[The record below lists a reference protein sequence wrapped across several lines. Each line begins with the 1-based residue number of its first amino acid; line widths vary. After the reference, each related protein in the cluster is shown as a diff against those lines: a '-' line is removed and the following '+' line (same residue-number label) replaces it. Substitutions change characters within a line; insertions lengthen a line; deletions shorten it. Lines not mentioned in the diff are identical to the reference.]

1 MISMKSN
8 YVNHKTTTDCY
19 GFKNDDGGFKISTD
33 FERMGDNATHS
44 SYSSSSKDYRSL
56 CINSI
61 KTMGKLAM
69 LMLQDLNT
77 TKQEDITLIKEII
90 ERDKDIDDL
99 YANIVNTTYLIDN
112 DPL

>member
-1 MISMKSN
+1 
-8 YVNHKTTTDCY
+8 
-19 GFKNDDGGFKISTD
+19 
-33 FERMGDNATHS
+33 MGDNAKTHS
-44 SYSSSSKDYRSL
+44 SYSSSVKITDHYD
-56 CINSI
+56 SI

-69 LMLQDLNT
+69 LMLQDLNP

>member
-1 MISMKSN
+1 
-8 YVNHKTTTDCY
+8 
-19 GFKNDDGGFKISTD
+19 
-33 FERMGDNATHS
+33 
-44 SYSSSSKDYRSL
+44 
-56 CINSI
+56 
-61 KTMGKLAM
+61 M

-77 TKQEDITLIKEII
+77 PTKQEDITLIKEII

>member
-33 FERMGDNATHS
+33 FERMGDNAKTHS

-77 TKQEDITLIKEII
+77 DYET
-90 ERDKDIDDL
+90 RG
-99 YANIVNTTYLIDN
+99 YNVNQRNY
-112 DPL
+112 

>member
-1 MISMKSN
+1 
-8 YVNHKTTTDCY
+8 
-19 GFKNDDGGFKISTD
+19 
-33 FERMGDNATHS
+33 
-44 SYSSSSKDYRSL
+44 
-56 CINSI
+56 
-61 KTMGKLAM
+61 M
-69 LMLQDLNT
+69 LMLQDLNTT

>member
-1 MISMKSN
+1 MLITKQ
-8 YVNHKTTTDCY
+8 TDCY

-61 KTMGKLAM
+61 KNDG
-69 LMLQDLNT
+69 
-77 TKQEDITLIKEII
+77 EISN
-90 ERDKDIDDL
+90 
-99 YANIVNTTYLIDN
+99 ANVARS
-112 DPL
+112 